1 VVTSGVA
8 EAVPGIAGER
18 GAKLALDQLALAMR
32 NLAPNLFLMP
42 TFAAIICWMFHRW
55 VGTPTLALWFALL
68 TASVIPL
75 GFVSWRIRRELPP
88 PRESRRWVVR
98 ATVAYIV
105 FAAAW
110 GSMAIFLWTPGD
122 DLNHM
127 LIVLLLACTIAG
139 NGALVGASRPLAIV
153 VFAVYGTA
161 CVGAALRGGGLIY
174 DGIAMLA
181 ILFVFYLAYM
191 SSLIYA
197 TARDMLLLRDDKSD
211 LILALAQ
218 AKTESD
224 IARER
229 AEAAS
234 RAKSQFLA
242 NMSHELRTPL
252 NAILGFSELI
262 ASRAFSTDIERHYE
276 YADLIHSSGRHLL
289 TLINDVLDL
298 AKVEAGSFDLNET
311 NVDLARMIA
320 EAAGMMAQRA
330 ESGGCALD
338 VDCQAGLPYLFADE
352 RAIKQI
358 LLNLLS
364 NAVKFTPRDGTV
376 LAFARLEPNGGLAFG
391 VADTGIGIADEDQTR
406 VFQTFG
412 QGRHDIAITDKGT
425 GLGLPIAKGLVQA
438 HGGRIQL
445 ESKVGVGTRI
455 TVRFPALRT
464 RALPRR
470 AAS

>member
-1 VVTSGVA
+1 M
-8 EAVPGIAGER
+8 PGIAGER
-18 GAKLALDQLALAMR
+18 RAKLALDQLALAMR
-32 NLAPNLFLMP
+32 NLAPNVLLMP
-42 TFAAIICWMFHRW
+42 TFAAIICWMFRGW
-55 VGTPTLALWFALL
+55 VETPTLALWFVLL
-68 TASVIPL
+68 TASVVPL
-75 GFVSWRIRRELPP
+75 GLVSWRIRRKLPP
-88 PRESRRWVVR
+88 ASQSRLWVVR
-98 ATVAYIV
+98 ATLAYV
-105 FAAAW
+105 LFAAAW
-110 GSMAIFLWTPGD
+110 GSMAVFLWTPGN

-139 NGALVGASRPLAIV
+139 NGALVGASRPLSVV

-211 LILALAQ
+211 LILALAH

-224 IARER
+224 VARER

-262 ASRAFSTDIERHYE
+262 ASRAFSTDIEKHYE
-276 YADLIHSSGRHLL
+276 YASLIHSSGEHLL

-298 AKVEAGSFDLNET
+298 AKVEAGGFDLNET
-311 NVDLARMIA
+311 DIDLGRMIA
-320 EAAGMMAQRA
+320 DALGMMAQRA
-330 ESGGCALD
+330 QSGGCALMA
-338 VDCQAGLPYLFADE
+338 DCPPSLPYVLADE

-358 LLNLLS
+358 LLNFLS
-364 NAVKFTPRDGTV
+364 NAVKFTPPGGTV
-376 LAFARLEPNGGLAFG
+376 TAFARIEPGGGMAFG
-391 VADTGIGIADEDQTR
+391 VADTGVGIAEEDQAR

-412 QGRHDIAITDKGT
+412 QGRHDIAISDRGT
-425 GLGLPIAKGLVQA
+425 GLGLPIAKGLIQA

-445 ESKVGVGTRI
+445 ESTVGTGTRV
-455 TVRFPALRT
+455 TVRFPAART
-464 RALPRR
+464 RERKLR